1 MHILIQ
7 NVKKYRKSNNLSSL
21 KDFNYDMG
29 AGYWKSHSGQS
40 LMHSENALR
49 PQSKKND
56 IETGE
61 DRKGE

>member
-1 MHILIQ
+1 MHILIGKA
-7 NVKKYRKSNNLSSL
+7 KKYKKGDNNSL
-21 KDFNYDMG
+21 KDFNYDIQ
-29 AGYWKSHSGQS
+29 AGHWKSMDGQLLIS
-40 LMHSENALR
+40 CTNFLR